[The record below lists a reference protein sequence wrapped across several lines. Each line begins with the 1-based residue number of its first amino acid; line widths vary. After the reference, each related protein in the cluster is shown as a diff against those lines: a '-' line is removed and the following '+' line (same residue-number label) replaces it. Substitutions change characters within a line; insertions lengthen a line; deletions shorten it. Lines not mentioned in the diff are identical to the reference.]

1 MIPAFIVLLVIA
13 CALGVYIAYTVLRD
27 KKIAACA
34 DADIMLENAAADV
47 VPDADEKSVS
57 AAEAASDGGSGEA

>member
-13 CALGVYIAYTVLRD
+13 CALGGYIAYTVLRD

-34 DADIMLENAAADV
+34 DADIKSENAAADV
-47 VPDADEKSVS
+47 VPDADESVS
-57 AAEAASDGGSGEA
+57 AAEAASNGGSGEA